1 MKLLIVDDEQL
12 TREGII
18 SSLDWKALGITEV
31 LEADDG
37 VNGLELARKH
47 HPDIVLCDVRMPR
60 MDGIAMLERIEAAF
74 PDVAAIFMSGY
85 SDKEYLKAAIQL
97 KAINYIEKPIDPKE
111 ISEAVMRAVE
121 QCNQLERQRNA
132 EAIHTNLAATQLA
145 FQMTVPYSSCQES
158 IEDLCGQFRQHYG
171 TDKFKSVTTIIVKLE
186 EVPDAPTDLTYVH
199 KQIHDYLKPMH
210 LHVIYS
216 EKRSYHVV
224 YHIYGSIAPTG
235 GTLTMIADRLGSLF
249 GELGKYY
256 IAVGNTVE
264 GISQAYHSYETA
276 VILLQN
282 SYFFEA
288 DSVLREDMLES
299 GVYANVAGLQEMVEQ
314 YGQCIVQKE
323 EQRALETLQQ
333 ICDICNHA
341 TNLMPNQVKSFYYDM
356 FSELYKTRKNNQLLP
371 DFSIG
376 NHESIMDMVE
386 QCFSFIGLHKLL
398 KEKTKSF
405 FKELAEMKPENA
417 TIYMIRDYISNHYAN
432 PSLSVKDISEYA
444 KLSASYVCTFFKT
457 GTGVTLNQYITEY
470 RMEKAKQLLA
480 DPRYRIADV
489 SLAVGYSDG
498 NYFGKSFKK
507 YTGLSPS
514 EYREKVLK

>member
-18 SSLDWKALGITEV
+18 SAINWEALGITEV

-60 MDGIAMLERIEAAF
+60 MDGIVMLERIEAMN
-74 PDVAAIFMSGY
+74 PDVSAIFMSGY

-111 ISEAVMRAVE
+111 IEEAVLRAVE
-121 QCNQLERQRNA
+121 RCNQLARQRNA

-145 FQMTVPYSSCQES
+145 LQMTVPYSTCQDT
-158 IEDLCGQFRQHYG
+158 IEELCGQFRQHYG

-235 GTLTMIADRLGSLF
+235 STLTMITDRLGSLL
-249 GELGKYY
+249 GELGRYY

-288 DSVLREDMLES
+288 DSVLRVEM
-299 GVYANVAGLQEMVEQ
+299 QEKGKPINIEALRENAEQ
-314 YGQCIVQKE
+314 YGQSIAQKE
-323 EQRALETLQQ
+323 EQNAKEALQQ
-333 ICDICNHA
+333 IFDICNHA
-341 TNLMPNQVKSFYYDM
+341 TNLMPNQIKSFYYDM
-356 FSELYKTRKNNQLLP
+356 FSELYKTRKSNQLLT

-376 NHESIMDMVE
+376 NQESIMDMVE
-386 QCFSFIGLHKLL
+386 NCFSYFGLHKLL
-398 KEKTKSF
+398 SEKTESF
-405 FKELAEMKPENA
+405 FAELTQMKPENA

-457 GTGVTLNQYITEY
+457 GTGVTLNQYITEF
-470 RMEKAKQLLA
+470 RMERAKQLLA
-480 DPRYRIADV
+480 DPRYRIADI
-489 SLAVGYSDG
+489 SSAVGYSDG

>member
-12 TREGII
+12 TREGIV
-18 SSLDWKALGITEV
+18 SSINWEVLGIEEI

-37 VNGLELARKH
+37 VNGLEMARKH
-47 HPDIVLCDVRMPR
+47 RPDIVLCDVRMPR
-60 MDGIAMLERIEAAF
+60 MDGIAMLERIEAMN

-111 ISEAVMRAVE
+111 IEETVSRAVE
-121 QCNQLERQRNA
+121 QCNQRARQRNA

-145 FQMTVPYSSCQES
+145 FQMTVPYHACQES
-158 IEDLCGQFRQHYG
+158 IEKLCGQFHQHYG

-210 LHVIYS
+210 LHIIYS

-235 GTLTMIADRLGSLF
+235 STLTMIADRLSNLF
-249 GELGKYY
+249 GELCRHY

-264 GISQAYHSYETA
+264 GIQQAYHSYETA

-282 SYFFEA
+282 SYFFEPG
-288 DSVLREDMLES
+288 SVLKTEMQESSLIFNIDALRE
-299 GVYANVAGLQEMVEQ
+299 ATEQ
-314 YGQCIVQKE
+314 YGRCIAQKE
-323 EQRALETLQQ
+323 EQKTLEVLQQ
-333 ICDICNHA
+333 IYEACSHA

-356 FSELYKTRKNNQLLP
+356 FSELYKTRKSNQLLT

-376 NHESIMDMVE
+376 NQDSIMDMVE
-386 QCFSFIGLHKLL
+386 SCFSYFGLHKLL
-398 KEKTKSF
+398 CEKTKSF
-405 FKELAEMKPENA
+405 FAEIAQVKPENA
-417 TIYMIRDYISNHYAN
+417 TIYMIRDYISNHYAD
-432 PSLSVKDISEYA
+432 SALSVKDISDYV

-457 GTGVTLNQYITEY
+457 GTGVTLNQYITEF

-480 DPRYRIADV
+480 DPRYRIADI
-489 SLAVGYSDG
+489 SSAVGYSDG